1 MPNLYRIYFSR
12 DSTVLPLPI
21 NPEKLPET
29 KDADNGEYNVLGLGP
44 VMQPRTPKL
53 RKVTISGLFPG
64 RRLPW
69 MSAAVFLPPS
79 VYIAFFKSA
88 MDQKAPIV
96 YTPVRYYEN
105 GTPFLGGGMGFECLV
120 TSFKTEERGG
130 ETGDFYF
137 DLTIT
142 EYKDF
147 SPQRAV
153 LQGEN
158 SAVLSS
164 GSTAPSSALSAV
176 TRTLS
181 AAAAA
186 VSAVNTVKV
195 ILTPFRSSQ
204 SSQLCVGIQRMANGK
219 YYSTSTAEAPAGTLS
234 GQRVQIRRIVSRTT
248 AHPCCVQDSSGVVLG
263 WMSASDLTEV
273 SR

>member
-1 MPNLYRIYFSR
+1 MPSLYRIYFSR
-12 DSTVLPLPI
+12 DSTVLSLPI

-29 KDADNGEYNVLGLGP
+29 KESNNGEYNVLGLGP
-44 VMQPRTPKL
+44 IMQPRTPKL

-69 MSAAVFLPPS
+69 MSTAVFLPPS
-79 VYIAFFKSA
+79 VYITFFKSA
-88 MDQKAPIV
+88 MDQKRPIV

-147 SPQRAV
+147 SPQKAV
-153 LQGEN
+153 LQG
-158 SAVLSS
+158 SS
-164 GSTAPSSALSAV
+164 GNFSPAATTASSALNTV
-176 TRTLS
+176 TRALS
-181 AAAAA
+181 AAAVATST
-186 VSAVNTVKV
+186 VSAVKV
-195 ILTPFRSSQ
+195 ILTPARSIQ
-204 SSQLCVGIQRMANGK
+204 SSKLYVGAQRKANGK
-219 YYSTSTAEAPAGTLS
+219 YYSTSTAPTPAGTLS
-234 GQRVQIRRIVSRTT
+234 GQQVQVRRIVSRTNP
-248 AHPCCVQDSSGVVLG
+248 HPYCVQDLSGVVFG
-263 WMSASDLTEV
+263 WMPASDLTEV
-273 SR
+273 NR

>member
-29 KDADNGEYNVLGLGP
+29 KESDNGEYNVLGLGP
-44 VMQPRTPKL
+44 IMQPRTPKL

-79 VYIAFFKSA
+79 VYIAFFKGA
-88 MDQKAPIV
+88 MDQKTPIV

-147 SPQRAV
+147 SPQKAV
-153 LQGEN
+153 LQG
-158 SAVLSS
+158 SS
-164 GSTAPSSALSAV
+164 GSFSPAGSAPSSALNTA
-176 TRTLS
+176 TQTLS
-181 AAAAA
+181 VAAAAA
-186 VSAVNTVKV
+186 SAVSAVKV
-195 ILTPFRSSQ
+195 VLAPTRSIQ
-204 SSQLCVGIQRMANGK
+204 SNQLYVGAQRTANGK
-219 YYSTSTAEAPAGTLS
+219 YYNTSTAQTPAGTLS
-234 GQRVQIRRIVSRTT
+234 GQRVLVRRIVSRTN
-248 AHPCCVQDSSGVVLG
+248 AHPYCVQDLSGVVQG
-263 WMSASDLTEV
+263 WMTASDLTEV

>member
-12 DSTVLPLPI
+12 DSTVLPLPL

-29 KDADNGEYNVLGLGP
+29 KEADNGEYNVLGIGP

-69 MSAAVFLPPS
+69 MSAAVFFPPS
-79 VYIAFFKSA
+79 VYIAFFTGA
-88 MDQKAPIV
+88 MDQKTPIV

-105 GTPFLGGGMGFECLV
+105 GMPFLGGGMGFECLV

-137 DLTIT
+137 DLTVT
-142 EYKDF
+142 EYRDF
-147 SPQRAV
+147 SPQKASLLENTAQTVSQGSGVRNAAV
-153 LQGEN
+153 Q
-158 SAVLSS
+158 
-164 GSTAPSSALSAV
+164 ALSV
-176 TRTLS
+176 
-181 AAAAA
+181 AAAATTIA
-186 VSAVNTVKV
+186 STTKM
-195 ILTPFRSSQ
+195 ILSPARSTQ
-204 SSQLCVGIQRMANGK
+204 SSQLYVGAQRMANGS
-219 YYSTSTAEAPAGTLS
+219 YFSTSTAQTSTGTLS
-234 GQRVQIRRIVSRTT
+234 GQRVEIRRIASRTT
-248 AHPCCVQDSSGVVLG
+248 AHPYCVQDTAGVVLG
-263 WMSASDLTEV
+263 WMSASDFTEV

>member
-29 KDADNGEYNVLGLGP
+29 KDADNGEYNVLGIGP

-69 MSAAVFLPPS
+69 MSAAVFFPPS
-79 VYIAFFKSA
+79 VYIAFFTGA
-88 MDQKAPIV
+88 MDQKTPIV

-142 EYKDF
+142 EYRDF
-147 SPQRAV
+147 SPQKAV
-153 LQGEN
+153 LLDNGAIPAS
-158 SAVLSS
+158 SAVPRSNALNTAVQAI
-164 GSTAPSSALSAV
+164 ST
-176 TRTLS
+176 
-181 AAAAA
+181 AAA
-186 VSAVNTVKV
+186 VSAVVNSAKAVLMPT
-195 ILTPFRSSQ
+195 RSTQ
-204 SSQLCVGIQRMANGK
+204 SSQLYVGAQRTANGS
-219 YYSTSTAEAPAGTLS
+219 YYSTSTAQASTGTLN
-234 GQRVQIRRIVSRTT
+234 GQRVQIRRIASQTN
-248 AHPCCVQDSSGVVLG
+248 AHPYCVQDNSGAALG
-263 WMSASDLTEV
+263 WMRASDLTEV
-273 SR
+273 DR

>member
-1 MPNLYRIYFSR
+1 MPSLYRIYFSR
-12 DSTVLPLPI
+12 DSTVLSLPI

-29 KDADNGEYNVLGLGP
+29 KESDNGEYNVLGLGP

-79 VYIAFFKSA
+79 VYITFFKSA
-88 MDQKAPIV
+88 MDQKRPIV

-147 SPQRAV
+147 SPQKAV
-153 LQGEN
+153 LQG
-158 SAVLSS
+158 SS
-164 GSTAPSSALSAV
+164 GNFSPAAHYGILCAEHCHAGAFCRCCRNVYCQCCKSDPYSSTQHPKQQ
-176 TRTLS
+176 TL
-181 AAAAA
+181 
-186 VSAVNTVKV
+186 
-195 ILTPFRSSQ
+195 
-204 SSQLCVGIQRMANGK
+204 CGC
-219 YYSTSTAEAPAGTLS
+219 PA
-234 GQRVQIRRIVSRTT
+234 
-248 AHPCCVQDSSGVVLG
+248 
-263 WMSASDLTEV
+263 
-273 SR
+273 